1 MRSLAPADVADLK
14 GGGGIEVAGGRI
26 TLDDLDVQRTE
37 KAGIVAALEN
47 NLGVGLDTQL
57 DAELEAEGLARELV
71 NRIQNL
77 RKTAGLEVSDRI
89 ELGVQGSDEVEA
101 AVAGHRDYVSGETL
115 AVALLIGSLPDGPAE
130 SQTLTVNGL
139 AATVALRKAER

>member
-1 MRSLAPADVADLK
+1 MAASRSPA
-14 GGGGIEVAGGRI
+14 
-26 TLDDLDVQRTE
+26 
-37 KAGIVAALEN
+37 AASPSTTWTCSARRRPASSRRWEN

-57 DAELEAEGLARELV
+57 DAELAAEGLARELV

-89 ELGVQGSDEVEA
+89 ELGVQGTDEVEA

-115 AVALLIGSLPDGPAE
+115 AVALRIGSLPDDPAQ
-130 SQTLTVNGL
+130 SQALTVNGL